1 MGFGLGKAISSA
13 VGKVFGGSSGSLSG
27 LAGGA
32 DGLLYSGL
40 VSGLESGLNTLSNAY
55 AARQQWK
62 YDKKLM
68 DYQNEYNL
76 PVNQRARLEEAGYN
90 PNLALNGVNVQ
101 SATASAPQV
110 KPSQVDM
117 LQAYNLEQ
125 QNELLRAQTKL
136 TDNNSLLNKVNR
148 LIAGYNASKAHAQ
161 SQMALYNADYAQA
174 EHELWRKTGK
184 IPQSYYKSDWQAELT
199 SLIKGLF
206 N

>member
-40 VSGLESGLNTLSNAY
+40 VSGLESGLNTLSNSY

-68 DYQNEYNL
+68 DYQNQYNL

-101 SATASAPQV
+101 SASASAPNVQ
-110 KPSQVDM
+110 PSRFDM

-125 QNELLRAQTKL
+125 QNELLRK
-136 TDNNSLLNKVNR
+136 
-148 LIAGYNASKAHAQ
+148 
-161 SQMALYNADYAQA
+161 
-174 EHELWRKTGK
+174 
-184 IPQSYYKSDWQAELT
+184 QAELT
-199 SLIKGLF
+199 DENTARARTSNLLEGRKANLLYYQDK
-206 N
+206 

>member
-1 MGFGLGKAISSA
+1 MGFGLGKVISSA

-27 LAGGA
+27 VAGGA

-68 DYQNEYNL
+68 DYVNEYNL

-101 SATASAPQV
+101 SATAPAPQV
-110 KPSQVDM
+110 KPSQIDM

-125 QNELLRAQTKL
+125 QNELLRKQAEL
-136 TDNNSLLNKVNR
+136 TDENTARARTSNLLEGR
-148 LIAGYNASKAHAQ
+148 KANL
-161 SQMALYNADYAQA
+161 LYYQDKYAEQ
-174 EHELWRKTGK
+174 EFKTFQKTGK
-184 IPQSYYKSDWQAELT
+184 IPESYYKSMNVIGSISKFFDQLSQYLT
-199 SLIKGLF
+199 